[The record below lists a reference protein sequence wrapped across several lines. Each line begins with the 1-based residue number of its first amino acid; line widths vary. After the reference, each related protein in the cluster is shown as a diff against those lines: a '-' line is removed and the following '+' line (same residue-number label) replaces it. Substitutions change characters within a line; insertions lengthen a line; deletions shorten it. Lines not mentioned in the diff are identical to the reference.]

1 MEIASIAAV
10 AGAWVAGLAVLV
22 SIYCFCFSTIKI
34 QLLRYGLIWLVV
46 TDAGLIVMLGAL
58 VVLFGSSSPA
68 FPNADNTTMLVFSAI
83 GLVALLALT
92 GAAVV
97 ISRIALAR
105 NRAVQAFDQT
115 RRTLE
120 F

>member
-10 AGAWVAGLAVLV
+10 AGAWVASLAVLV

-34 QLLRYGLIWLVV
+34 QLLRYGFIWLIV

-58 VVLFGSSSPA
+58 IAIFVTAKTDYTTLLVLSI
-68 FPNADNTTMLVFSAI
+68 I
-83 GLVALLALT
+83 GLVALLGLT
-92 GAAVV
+92 IAAAVV
-97 ISRIALAR
+97 SRAALAR
-105 NRAVQAFDQT
+105 NRAVQVFDQT